1 MIIAPQPARP
11 TTVTN
16 KDSYGNVVTTTND
29 EKSIRNSSE
38 IKRAVDYIYKQSPQ
52 LSALEPT
59 SVTTAVTGN
68 IIQNTIIFTA
78 EQQSTVQITSIT
90 NKTTLVTTI
99 LDSRILPAPRPARPA
114 VLQPGRPVIQPALP
128 IRPDQIRP
136 VLPIQVIPT
145 PAIPIAIRK
154 FPEIKDIVRS
164 VETKESKATV

>member
-1 MIIAPQPARP
+1 MIFAPQPARP

-52 LSALEPT
+52 LSALAPT

-68 IIQNTIIFTA
+68 IIQNTIVFTA

-99 LDSRILPAPRPARPA
+99 LDSRILPAPRPVRPA
-114 VLQPGRPVIQPALP
+114 VLQPGRPVIQPVLP
-128 IRPDQIRP
+128 IRPVQIRP

-164 VETKESKATV
+164 VEMKESKATV